1 VSLRLTAAA
10 LTLAALLYACGGG
23 GSGRG
28 VLAPATPSPQAT
40 PKVFVPDEEPTP
52 GIPTGRVTTQMTATC
67 SFSEVDSVIS
77 AKYRANVV
85 GKDSSLRRVRL
96 MLNNKVA
103 DDSGDIYE
111 TSFEKDIKLHVASGS
126 NYSLIITYIATNA
139 IGPQILNVVRCP
151 ATPGTGA

>member
-1 VSLRLTAAA
+1 
-10 LTLAALLYACGGG
+10 LTLAALLCACGGG
-23 GSGRG
+23 GSGRS
-28 VLAPATPSPQAT
+28 VLAPAIATPQAT
-40 PKVFVPDEEPTP
+40 PKVFVLDEEPTP

-77 AKYRANVV
+77 ARYRANVV
-85 GKDSSLRRVRL
+85 GKDSTLRRVRL
-96 MLNNKVA
+96 MLNNKLA
-103 DDSGDIYE
+103 DDSGDIYD

-151 ATPGTGA
+151 PAPGTGA